1 MSTWIGF
8 LTYGDD
14 QPSDAVPDGLRHDI
28 LLAGKGKTLRVVELA
43 DGADT
48 ALAELEEGAVV
59 LRCVL
64 NRHLED
70 KP

>member
-14 QPSDAVPDGLRHDI
+14 EPSDAVVDGVRHDI
-28 LLAGKGKTLRVVELA
+28 VLAGKGKTLRVVELA

-48 ALAELEEGAVV
+48 ADLEKGAVV

-70 KP
+70 TP